1 MVDCINSG
9 SIIISGNWKI
19 QIMGLDETRVPP
31 KYLQPSVVQWTSRER
46 CVCRKQGVL
55 IGRYAMDEATQSEK
69 E

>member
-1 MVDCINSG
+1 MSVLKTCLSYRGVLLMVDCINSG

-46 CVCRKQGVL
+46 CVC
-55 IGRYAMDEATQSEK
+55 
-69 E
+69 